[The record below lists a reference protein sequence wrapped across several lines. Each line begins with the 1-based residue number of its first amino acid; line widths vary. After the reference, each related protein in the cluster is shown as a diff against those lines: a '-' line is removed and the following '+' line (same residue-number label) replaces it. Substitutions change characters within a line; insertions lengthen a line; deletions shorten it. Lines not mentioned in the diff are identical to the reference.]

1 MVNNVWTSC
10 DNWRSTT
17 YTHAAH
23 KPDYI
28 LSLGVPE
35 EIYTRNSS
43 SALNMIQS
51 NLSIWSPL
59 LSSHLYLKVI
69 FVLSYKTSYFKGQM
83 SNEAICSC
91 PKGDLLLQVW
101 LYMYLRFF
109 IPIKRPRW
117 NIQILLIIIRVVFK
131 EYNFPLNVFQE
142 TDSLFET
149 SGW

>member
-10 DNWRSTT
+10 DNWRSTTYTHAAHKPDYILSLGVLMMRRIWIFHRGRLIGIKNRRYMYSQTCSKRSPLGQEQITT

-69 FVLSYKTSYFKGQM
+69 FSRCLPSVITWF
-83 SNEAICSC
+83 
-91 PKGDLLLQVW
+91 
-101 LYMYLRFF
+101 R
-109 IPIKRPRW
+109 
-117 NIQILLIIIRVVFK
+117 LIGF
-131 EYNFPLNVFQE
+131 LC
-142 TDSLFET
+142 
-149 SGW
+149 